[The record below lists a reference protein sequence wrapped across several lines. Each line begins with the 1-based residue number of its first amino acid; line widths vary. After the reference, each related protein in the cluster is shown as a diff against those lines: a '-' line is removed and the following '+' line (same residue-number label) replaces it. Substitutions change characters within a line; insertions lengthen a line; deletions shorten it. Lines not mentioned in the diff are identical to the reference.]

1 MTTNQQKAT
10 KLTAN
15 QLTTR
20 ANNQSKL
27 YGVKYTELKKNP
39 IEVYKSL
46 GVFPTDAKYSNAN
59 NTNRQSYLTKQSI
72 KIAREN
78 LNKKYEYDHED
89 VVGGINANFSY
100 TYPKDPTGK
109 KLPIIYHD
117 GKYANGINTQRFK
130 FDRKLKKIEDNLFER
145 IQAEIYPLH
154 LESIDDVKIDRPT
167 TVMRREGGTLIYRK
181 MKEGNTYDLG
191 VDFVTKNEKWNT
203 NNGTCVFD
211 WIYHKYAKGRGMK
224 KLLGGGRENAYRNLE
239 GIFGLRTLE
248 EGVTCS
254 QLQLFCMRYDIG
266 MFALDKNKNCIIQNK
281 SESQNLPA
289 LVFII
294 SNDHF
299 NPIEDKAMIK
309 SISHKEE
316 DKTNKVFYKIKT
328 DEKKEVKKYSKIVYP
343 EEDDPT
349 GNDYA
354 TYIFEKLKTIPFGN
368 SNLRVDN
375 GKIISFV
382 LHDVLYLTEPPNKN
396 FVDFVVDTKGKY
408 SGESPFGVLS
418 ELTPKYFD
426 KIESKLSKIVYDTLF
441 TKGIKDRNHY
451 GATRNVTYLCDEI
464 DGKTIL
470 ENMIDEGEIVI
481 TDINKCYSNCIYN
494 PLDNFIVYGVDDEWE
509 NYHGEL
515 KTGLYYVETD
525 DLTLM
530 TKTNIYSNKIIEKAL
545 SVGIKL
551 KITKQ
556 LIHKQ
561 THINEEVIDKDY
573 FKPLFED
580 IKELCEGNPTVIK
593 LLNNLIVG
601 MLGKTET
608 KNYTSAIDTNPD
620 DIWEYFMKHNANNNR
635 LDSDSIILK
644 QLNENLH
651 LYGFITKIR
660 KLDITLPIWIQI
672 LDWSN
677 ISLYEMG
684 EAVGGE
690 IIFRH
695 TDLIVS
701 IGGKIPYDKIND
713 KWGKYKVED
722 KINPKKLLGLMRTD
736 RGINIT
742 KFHNENWK
750 DNKEFY
756 SSNQF
761 KDIIDYATEKGGL
774 LIQSKAG
781 TGKSYVVKQGF
792 KERDDVLYMSF
803 TNKASRNIS
812 GKTIHRTLMLNK
824 INKLTK
830 DSYNN
835 FKNKKYVV
843 VDEIGM
849 CPTYLLKLLNSIK
862 INYPKLTW
870 ICMGDARQLE
880 PVEEGRIK
888 SFDVFGSSLVKE
900 ICNFNRIEL
909 TERHRYD
916 EKLGLFLDNG
926 YENGDWSGLKFE
938 KQEVEDLVT
947 SRNICYFNNTR
958 HRINKLCNDHMAKDK
973 ESIRIGDDDKSMM
986 VYSGLKVVAI
996 VSNKALDFFN
1006 SEEFVVDCFD
1016 DNEVVL
1022 SSTTDN
1028 NLIYIDHNELLNYFD
1043 LNYIGTTHRSQG
1055 DTYDGKVCLF
1065 DFNKI
1070 KSDKHIIYT
1079 ACSRA
1084 TKFDNVVIVKY

>member
-1 MTTNQQKAT
+1 MTTNQTKT
-10 KLTAN
+10 IKLTAN

-27 YGVKYTELKKNP
+27 YGIKYTQLKKNP
-39 IEVYKSL
+39 IEVFKSL
-46 GVFPTDAKYSNAN
+46 GVFPDDAKYANAN
-59 NTNRQSYLTKQSI
+59 NTNRQSYLTKQAI

-78 LNKKYEYDHED
+78 LNKKYEYDIED
-89 VVGGINANFSY
+89 VVGGVNAKFSY
-100 TYPKDPTGK
+100 TYPKTSIDK
-109 KLPIIYHD
+109 KLPIIYRD
-117 GKYANGINTQRFK
+117 GKYSKGINTQRFN
-130 FDRKLKKIEDNLFER
+130 FDKEAKEIDNNLFEL

-154 LESIDDVKIDRPT
+154 LESIDEVEVNRPK

-191 VDFVTKNEKWNT
+191 VNFVTKNEKWNT
-203 NNGTCVFD
+203 YKGTCVFD
-211 WIYHKYAKGRGMK
+211 WIYHKYANGRGMK

-239 GIFGLRTLE
+239 GIFGLNTIE
-248 EGVTCS
+248 EGVTCC
-254 QLQLFCMRYDIG
+254 QIQLFCMRYDIG
-266 MFALDKNKNCIIQNK
+266 MFALDKNEKCIIHHK

-289 LVFII
+289 LVFVV

-309 SISHKEE
+309 SIAHKQE
-316 DKTNKVFYKIKT
+316 DKSNKVFYKIKT
-328 DEKKEVKKYSKIVYP
+328 DEKKEVKKYTKIVYP
-343 EEDDPT
+343 EEDEPT
-349 GNDYA
+349 GNEYA
-354 TYIFEKLKTIPFGN
+354 TYIFEKLKTLPIGN

-375 GKIISFV
+375 GKITSFV
-382 LHDVLYLTEPPNKN
+382 IYDVLYLTEPPNKD
-396 FVDFVVDTKGKY
+396 FVDFIENTKGQY
-408 SGESPFGVLS
+408 TGESPFGVLS

-426 KIESKLSKIVYDTLF
+426 KIESKLSPIVYDTLF
-441 TKGIKDRNHY
+441 TTGIKDRNHY
-451 GATRNVTYLCDEI
+451 GTTRDVSYLCEEV

-470 ENMIDEGEIVI
+470 ESMIENGEIVI

-494 PLDNFIVYGVDDEWE
+494 PLDNFLVYGVDDEWE
-509 NYHGEL
+509 NYDGEL

-530 TKTNIYSNKIIEKAL
+530 IKTNIYSNKIIEKAL
-545 SVGIKL
+545 AVGIKL

-556 LIHKQ
+556 LIHKH
-561 THINEEVIDKDY
+561 TYINEEVIDMDY

-580 IKELCEGNPTVIK
+580 IKKLCDGNIAVTK

-620 DIWEYFMKHNANNNR
+620 DIWEYFMEYNANNNR
-635 LDSDSIILK
+635 LDNDSIILK

-660 KLDITLPIWIQI
+660 KLEITLPIWIQI

-677 ISLYEMG
+677 IALYEMG
-684 EAVGGE
+684 EEVGGE

-701 IGGKIPYDKIND
+701 IGGKLPYDKISN
-713 KWGKYKVED
+713 KWGEYKIED
-722 KINPKKLLGLMRTD
+722 RINPKKLLGLMRTN

-742 KFHNENWK
+742 KFHNEDWK
-750 DNKEFY
+750 DNKDFY

-761 KDIIDYATEKGGL
+761 KNIIEYATEKGGL

-781 TGKSYVVKQGF
+781 TGKSYVVKEGF
-792 KERDDVLYMSF
+792 KGRDDVLYMSF
-803 TNKASRNIS
+803 TNKASRNIN

-824 INKLTK
+824 SNKLTK
-830 DSYNN
+830 DSYKNFN
-835 FKNKKYVV
+835 FKKYIVI
-843 VDEIGM
+843 DEIGM

-862 INYPKLTW
+862 KNYPKLIW

-888 SFDVFGSSLVKE
+888 AFDVFGSSLVKE

-926 YENGDWSGLKFE
+926 YENGVWEGLKFE
-938 KQEVEDLVT
+938 EQIVEDLVT

-958 HRINKLCNDHMAKDK
+958 HRINKLCNEHLAKGK

-986 VYSGLKVVAI
+986 VYNGLKVVAI
-996 VSNKALDFFN
+996 ASNKELDFFN
-1006 SEEFVVDCFD
+1006 SEEFVIECFD

-1022 SSTTDN
+1022 SNIDN
-1028 NLIYIDHNELLNYFD
+1028 NLIYMEHNELISYFD

-1055 DTYDGKVCLF
+1055 DTYNGKVCLF
-1065 DFNKI
+1065 DYNKI

-1084 TKFDNVVIVKY
+1084 TKFENVVIAKY